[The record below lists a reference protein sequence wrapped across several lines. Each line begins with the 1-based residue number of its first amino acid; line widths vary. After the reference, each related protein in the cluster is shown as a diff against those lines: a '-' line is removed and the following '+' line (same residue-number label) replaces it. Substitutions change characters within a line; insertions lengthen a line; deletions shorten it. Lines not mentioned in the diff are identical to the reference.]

1 MSLLMCF
8 VCFLLLVYKPTD
20 NPASTAVEGTTASD
34 VSSSQA
40 VDMTTIVPSTELG
53 INGISV
59 HTIDRN
65 DDRFFF
71 KLIGLGTAGNN

>member
-40 VDMTTIVPSTELG
+40 VDMTTIVPTTELG
-53 INGISV
+53 YI
-59 HTIDRN
+59 
-65 DDRFFF
+65 
-71 KLIGLGTAGNN
+71 AY